1 MEINKIV
8 ATQILQMELLSNI
21 GKQYKNYS
29 NFKSMKQVEKS
40 INSVK
45 WENICLE
52 ERNKVTGFLA
62 VNFPDEYNKYWNM
75 LVEEIKQNVIPIIE
89 KKLDILLEENRITVL
104 IKQSILFDIV
114 NIIMVRSYEK
124 YIQSDFYD
132 RMLAIYEN
140 GHLPCGWEGKYPIGE
155 IKIY

>member
-1 MEINKIV
+1 
-8 ATQILQMELLSNI
+8 MELLANI
-21 GKQYKNYS
+21 GRQYKNYS
-29 NFKSMKQVEKS
+29 NFKNIKQVEKS
-40 INSVK
+40 INSIK

-62 VNFPDEYNKYWNM
+62 VNFPDKYNKYWNV
-75 LVEEIKQNVIPIIE
+75 LVEEIKQNIIPTIE
-89 KKLDILLEENRITVL
+89 KRLDGLIEENKITVL

-124 YIQSDFYD
+124 YIWSDFYEEILD
-132 RMLAIYEN
+132 IYEK
-140 GHLPCGWEGKYPIGE
+140 GHLPCGWEGRYPVGE